1 MSDSQPLP
9 RPLAWLQRVSADRT
23 LLLSDEALREANA
36 LTTDADADADAGDEH
51 FVAFAVGWFHWQR
64 AIARPEAEGTHD
76 RTVATCHLAGVF
88 LSRPEAVPEPLR
100 TAFERIAMAD
110 GWPGVDPAAVTE
122 YAVGIVSVAD
132 RLDQAILLFRVAV
145 AAADENHPRRA
156 WMLSSL
162 GLAQLL
168 LFERTHEESTLRA
181 SVHSLRAAL
190 ASAPEGS
197 PMRASYLNN
206 LAQALYKV
214 ASPEGIAEETAAAAE
229 AVETMRAALAALPDN
244 APWRAAFLSNLGA
257 ILQLRA
263 AQIRDADLMAEA
275 VQVGREA
282 VAGAPGAAVA
292 LDRLRVAQ
300 EGLFR
305 LTEES
310 APLLEAVQT
319 GRDLMAVVSES
330 DPSRARYLSDVGRML
345 HAAFLETRDVSVL
358 EEAADVWRAAVK
370 ACPPDSP
377 GYVICHNNLGI
388 ACRML
393 SETLADRD
401 LLMEAVYSAYEA
413 VNRTVE
419 NTGENTTDHGRY
431 LSNLGQV
438 LVALARRI
446 ADEPALAQGVL
457 EEAVQAGRTAVA
469 TIQDADYQYIH
480 LRALADSLRALFA
493 VTGDS
498 SLRIEAQAC
507 LRETAESL
515 AAPTISRIQDYRD
528 LAASM
533 TEPDEARAALEAL
546 ESAIDLVALLAPN
559 RLSRTEREQRVRRLA
574 GLASEAAAAAL
585 DAGLPV
591 RAVELLERARGVLV
605 ADAVGV
611 RGSELGRLRRRAPE
625 LADRLDELRGRL
637 DAADHADAWREAGHG
652 DFPTD
657 RLPASDLSSIA
668 ERRAFYAQWH
678 DLLENIRAL
687 PGFEDFLDVPDVER
701 LTRTGRIPGPVVF
714 VTSCSSRSDA
724 LIVTGDPSDPVRVV
738 RLPDLTETD
747 VIANA
752 ARLTPAY
759 HAASGVAFDR
769 DDRDLHP
776 PHAVRDD
783 GIFEILAWLW
793 STIAEPV
800 LGALGHTGTPADG
813 EEWPRVWWCPVG
825 PLAFLPLHAAGRH
838 EGGSGAAGQA
848 ETPGQAVMDRVIS
861 SYTTTV
867 RALTSHRSDTGPDGR
882 SGGEPDA
889 GSVLIVGVPDT
900 PGAPLPGVVEETKA
914 ISTLIRDATMLA
926 DPTRDAVLAALPAH
940 GVAHFACHGRVDRGN
955 PLRSHLVLADHDI
968 RPLTVADISTLRLS
982 GGLAF
987 LSACDTATTAE
998 RLADESVQLTSAF
1011 HLAGYRHVV
1020 GALWPIDDALAAD
1033 LAAEFYRSLTDD
1045 GRTPPRVQRCAA
1057 ALHDAVRQL
1066 RRRRP
1071 DAPLLWAAYLHT
1083 GA

>member
-1 MSDSQPLP
+1 M
-9 RPLAWLQRVSADRT
+9 SADRA
-23 LLLSDEALREANA
+23 LLLGDEALREANA
-36 LTTDADADADAGDEH
+36 LSADAGTADEH

-64 AIARPEAEGTHD
+64 AMARPEAEGTQD
-76 RTVATCHLAGVF
+76 RTAAVCHLASVF

-100 TAFERIAMAD
+100 AAFEQVAVSH
-110 GWPGVDPAAVTE
+110 GWPGVDPVAVTE
-122 YAVGIVSVAD
+122 YAVGIASVAD
-132 RLDQAILLFRVAV
+132 RFDQALLLFRVAV
-145 AAADENHPRRA
+145 TAADEHHPRRA
-156 WMLSSL
+156 WFLGNL

-168 LFERTHEESTLRA
+168 LFERTHEEGALRA
-181 SVHSLRAAL
+181 SVRSLRTAL
-190 ASAPEGS
+190 ASVPEGS
-197 PMRASYLNN
+197 PLRASYMNN

-214 ASPEGIAEETAAAAE
+214 ASPEGIAEDTAAASE
-229 AVETMRAALAALPDN
+229 AVETMRAALAALPDDD
-244 APWRAAFLSNLGA
+244 PSRAAFLSNLGA
-257 ILQLRA
+257 ILQVRA

-275 VQVGREA
+275 VQVGRQA
-282 VAGAPGAAVA
+282 VAAAPRAVVA

-319 GRDLMAVVSES
+319 GRDLMAVLPES
-330 DPSRARYLSDVGRML
+330 DANRARYLSDVGRML

-358 EEAADVWRAAVK
+358 KEAADVWRAAVK

-413 VNRTVE
+413 VNRT
-419 NTGENTTDHGRY
+419 GENTIEHARY

-438 LVALARRI
+438 LVTLARRT
-446 ADEPALAQGVL
+446 ADEPALEQGVL
-457 EEAVQAGRTAVA
+457 EEAVQAGRTAA
-469 TIQDADYQYIH
+469 ASIQDADYRYIH
-480 LRALADSLRALFA
+480 LRALADSLRALFT
-493 VTGDS
+493 VTADP

-507 LRETAESL
+507 LREAAESL

-533 TEPDEARAALEAL
+533 TEPDEAQEALTAL
-546 ESAIDLVALLAPN
+546 ESAIDLVAFLAPN

-574 GLASEAAAAAL
+574 GLASQAAAAAL

-611 RGSELGRLRRRAPE
+611 RGSELGRLRWRAPE
-625 LADRLDELRGRL
+625 LADRLDALRSRL
-637 DAADHADAWREAGHG
+637 DAADHADAWRDVGHFE
-652 DFPTD
+652 FPTD
-657 RLPASDLSSIA
+657 RLPASDLPLIA

-678 DLLENIRAL
+678 DLLEDIRAL

-701 LTRTGRIPGPVVF
+701 LTRTGRIPGPVVL
-714 VTSCSSRSDA
+714 VTSCSYRSDA

-738 RLPDLTETD
+738 PLPGLTETD

-759 HAASGVAFDR
+759 RAMSGAAFDR
-769 DDRDLHP
+769 DGRDLNP
-776 PHAVRDD
+776 PHAAPDD
-783 GIFEILAWLW
+783 GIFEVLAWLW
-793 STIAEPV
+793 TTIAEPV
-800 LGALGHTGTPADG
+800 LVALGHTGTPADG

-838 EGGSGAAGQA
+838 EGHAGQA
-848 ETPGQAVMDRVIS
+848 GEPGEPSEAGQPGQPSEAGQAVMDRVIS

-867 RALTSHRSDTGPDGR
+867 RALTSHRSDTGPGGQP
-882 SGGEPDA
+882 SGEPDA

-900 PGAPLPGVVEETKA
+900 PGAPLPGVIEETKA
-914 ISTLIRDATMLA
+914 ISTLMRDVTMLA

-955 PLRSHLVLADHDI
+955 PLRSHLVLADYDV

-1033 LAAEFYRSLTDD
+1033 LAAEFYRWLTDD
-1045 GRTPPRVQRCAA
+1045 GQRPPRLQSCAE
-1057 ALHDAVRQL
+1057 ALHHAVRQL

-1071 DAPLLWAAYLHT
+1071 DMPLLWAAYLHT